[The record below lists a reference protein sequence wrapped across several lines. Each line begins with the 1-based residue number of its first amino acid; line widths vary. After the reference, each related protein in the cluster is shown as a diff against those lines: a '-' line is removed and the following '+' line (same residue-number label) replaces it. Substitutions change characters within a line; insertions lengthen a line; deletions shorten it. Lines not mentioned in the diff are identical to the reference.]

1 MSPWSTRFV
10 TIAVMATREQ
20 RFEADRKFTYRA
32 LQDAR
37 QYNTDVDRGG
47 RKAEAIYER
56 LARANRLMY
65 PWSTDGTEAQSKK
78 AIEYLNEI
86 TSILSE
92 KIGPASRREFREQGG
107 SRDHSTKKRAA
118 HAHATKKKSGAQ
130 LDREIAEVLT
140 KEPGSGG
147 PCIVKISGGKSFAG
161 QKSFTANVQYPGEK
175 PSSVEFVGPSSG
187 GGPVVMITQGRNQT
201 FVHDPS
207 RFGPFGADWVRRFFA
222 SA

>member
-1 MSPWSTRFV
+1 
-10 TIAVMATREQ
+10 MATREQ

-37 QYNTDVDRGG
+37 QYVTDVDRTGS
-47 RKAEAIYER
+47 KAEALYER

-78 AIEYLNEI
+78 AIEYLGEI

-92 KIGPASRREFREQGG
+92 KIGPASRREFSEQGG

-118 HAHATKKKSGAQ
+118 SHAAHAHATKKSGAQ
-130 LDREIAEVLT
+130 LDREIAEVLA
-140 KEPGSGG
+140 KEPGSEG
-147 PCIVKISGGKSFAG
+147 PRIIKISGGKSFAG

-175 PSSVEFVGPSSG
+175 PSSVEFVGPSG
-187 GGPVVMITQGRNQT
+187 GGSGPVVMITQGRNQT

-207 RFGPFGADWVRRFFA
+207 RFGSFGADWVRRFFKTA
-222 SA
+222 

>member
-1 MSPWSTRFV
+1 
-10 TIAVMATREQ
+10 MATREQ
-20 RFEADRKFTYRA
+20 RFEADKKFTYRA

-37 QYNTDVDRGG
+37 QYVTDVDHSG
-47 RKAEAIYER
+47 RKAEAIYAR
-56 LARANRLMY
+56 LERANRLMY

-86 TSILSE
+86 TSILSD

-107 SRDHSTKKRAA
+107 SRDHSMRKRGPRGPRV
-118 HAHATKKKSGAQ
+118 AHATKKKSGAQ
-130 LDREIAEVLT
+130 LDREIAEVLV

-147 PCIVKISGGKSFAG
+147 PRIIKISGGKSFAG
-161 QKSFTANVQYPGEK
+161 QRSFTANVQYPGEK
-175 PSSVEFVGPSSG
+175 PSRVEFVGPSG
-187 GGPVVMITQGRNQT
+187 GGAGPVVMITQGRNQT

-207 RFGPFGADWVRRFFA
+207 RFGSFGADWVRRFFA